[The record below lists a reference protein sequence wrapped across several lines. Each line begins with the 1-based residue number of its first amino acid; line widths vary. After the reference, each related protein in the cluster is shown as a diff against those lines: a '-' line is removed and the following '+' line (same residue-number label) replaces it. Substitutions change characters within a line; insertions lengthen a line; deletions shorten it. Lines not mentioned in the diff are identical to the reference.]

1 MRPLARLNHFFVA
14 YRRLYI
20 PGLLFTIVSAIFAI
34 AVPMVVRQAVD
45 SIPRFVV
52 LYHQFKDSEAQ
63 GPLFADFFVTLLIF
77 GFIVIGL
84 SLASGVCSFL
94 MRQTVVVAS
103 RHIEFDLRNA
113 LYEHIQTLS
122 RGYYA
127 GTSTGD
133 VITRSTSDIEQVRRY
148 IGPAI
153 MYITR
158 AVVIMVTAVI
168 AMLIISPRLTT
179 YALAPMPLLAVAV
192 FFVAHMVY
200 GRSVAL
206 QRQYARLTSRVQE
219 ALSGI
224 RILKAYAREESEAQ
238 AFEVESAAYRGRM
251 LSLAKVEAAWRPV
264 FVTVIGLSQILV
276 VWMGGKLVAE
286 GLITIGNIVEYMI
299 YIALI
304 TWPVAALGFVISM
317 VQRASASISRIYAI
331 LDTEPEIQDTDDTDV
346 SVKEVTGGI
355 LFERV
360 CFRYHDATEWVLE
373 DISFSI
379 PAGGTLA
386 LVGRTG
392 SGKTTLVELIARL
405 HDPTSGVV
413 RIDGRNARTIPVA
426 VLRGAVGHVPQDV
439 FLFSETVA
447 SNIAFGRLGAEQ
459 EEIERAAAE
468 AELLDNV
475 LDFPDGFDTFVG
487 ERGVTLSGGQKQ
499 RASLARALVRDPR
512 ILILDDA
519 LSSVDTK
526 TEHSILTHL
535 RRRYGKQTLVIVS
548 HRISTV
554 QDADLILVLDEGRI
568 TEQGTHAELVRG
580 EGMYA
585 KLYRRQLLEAEID
598 AL

>member
-1 MRPLARLNHFFVA
+1 
-14 YRRLYI
+14 
-20 PGLLFTIVSAIFAI
+20 
-34 AVPMVVRQAVD
+34 
-45 SIPRFVV
+45 
-52 LYHQFKDSEAQ
+52 
-63 GPLFADFFVTLLIF
+63 
-77 GFIVIGL
+77 
-84 SLASGVCSFL
+84 
-94 MRQTVVVAS
+94 
-103 RHIEFDLRNA
+103 
-113 LYEHIQTLS
+113 
-122 RGYYA
+122 
-127 GTSTGD
+127 
-133 VITRSTSDIEQVRRY
+133 
-148 IGPAI
+148 
-153 MYITR
+153 
-158 AVVIMVTAVI
+158 
-168 AMLIISPRLTT
+168 
-179 YALAPMPLLAVAV
+179 
-192 FFVAHMVY
+192 MVY
-200 GRSVAL
+200 SRSVAL

-355 LFERV
+355 MFERV

-585 KLYRRQLLEAEID
+585 KLYRRQLLEAEIE